1 MELSQLR
8 AQSCVNYLI
17 ERGIDPARMVPVG
30 RGAEEPLVTMDQI
43 KKMATKEEQ
52 EAAHQRNR
60 RTDFKVLRSDFVPKA
75 N

>member
-1 MELSQLR
+1 ME
-8 AQSCVNYLI
+8 
-17 ERGIDPARMVPVG
+17 
-30 RGAEEPLVTMDQI
+30 QI

-60 RTDFKVLRSDFVPKA
+60 RTDFKVLRSDYVPKEGGATTPA